1 MFNKK
6 IVPVVAILMLLAA
19 VVAFGASQSRS
30 VSVPPGELVE
40 SPNARVNGN
49 VPRPPVPDAPALP
62 AASMQLA
69 FSDDFGKSSLD
80 GWQTVESAPGKWVT
94 RDGRLVQGGD
104 TDGDPADEDAL
115 FVAKD
120 VVFTDGIL
128 EAAIY
133 PTSGSPVGLAFR
145 GTDAGYYRV
154 VLNRKNANE
163 TAKVVLQKVTADG
176 VKEVASAPVSTWAG
190 FNSGEWQAVSVNA
203 QGSHIAVAING
214 TMVIEASDS
223 AYASGWAGIYSWAD
237 MGSQVDNVRIQ
248 QIAGR

>member
-6 IVPVVAILMLLAA
+6 IVPVVAILVLLAA
-19 VVAFGASQSRS
+19 AVAVGASQSRS
-30 VSVPPGELVE
+30 VSIPPGELVE

-62 AASMQLA
+62 AASMQLV

-80 GWQTVESAPGKWVT
+80 GWQTIESAPGKWVA

-115 FVAKD
+115 FVVKD

-154 VLNRKNANE
+154 VLNRKNKTE
-163 TAKVVLQKVTADG
+163 VAKVVLQKVTADG
-176 VKEVASAPVSTWAG
+176 VKEIASAPVSTWAG

-203 QGSHIAVAING
+203 QGSSIAVAING
-214 TMVIEASDS
+214 TTVIETSDS

-248 QIAGR
+248 QVAGR